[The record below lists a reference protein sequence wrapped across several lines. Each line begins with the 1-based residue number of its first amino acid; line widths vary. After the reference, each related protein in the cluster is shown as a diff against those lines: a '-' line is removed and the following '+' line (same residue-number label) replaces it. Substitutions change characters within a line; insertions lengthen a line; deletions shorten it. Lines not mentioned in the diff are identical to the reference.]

1 MEWISYISPA
11 VRLIDIHDSSHSL
24 GIAGAAPH
32 EERAGRGDGLW
43 LAVAVNL
50 LEYLGQNDDNEEWI
64 PLGDFVDTV
73 AESYGLDEGDVQY
86 VVNFLATP
94 SRINF
99 LTDLEATVESVRSTK
114 ETALIDRPWHQAT
127 NRCRLTNTGRQAI
140 QMAKVS
146 GNLFYARHDAEKLLT
161 AIRLEDFS
169 QIVPQCSS
177 ITQVI
182 RSFSQ
187 DITRTLER
195 PGDQEAWQLYAQK
208 KDDYLDAINEVGQT
222 ALNAEE
228 AFTLSSTL
236 ERFDSWNAGRVDK
249 DVQQGV
255 IHQALKELRLA
266 VIALSRKFNK
276 LVEQLADQSRNVI
289 GNVDFTAL
297 ALSWVVEPPS
307 KALIDHTLNVFAP
320 WTVDASFPS
329 AADLY
334 GSVRDAKSEDS
345 SVVLCFDENEDQTL
359 PPILATF
366 LEKYGMEIIDELK
379 SGHEISLSKVI
390 EMGWSD
396 LSETTPLSE
405 LIGVYSVPD
414 WLQENQIAV
423 TFSHGSLDIEL
434 PDSSSLHGDE
444 LIMFMLD

>member
-1 MEWISYISPA
+1 
-11 VRLIDIHDSSHSL
+11 
-24 GIAGAAPH
+24 
-32 EERAGRGDGLW
+32 
-43 LAVAVNL
+43 
-50 LEYLGQNDDNEEWI
+50 
-64 PLGDFVDTV
+64 
-73 AESYGLDEGDVQY
+73 
-86 VVNFLATP
+86 
-94 SRINF
+94 
-99 LTDLEATVESVRSTK
+99 
-114 ETALIDRPWHQAT
+114 
-127 NRCRLTNTGRQAI
+127 
-140 QMAKVS
+140 MAKVS

-182 RSFSQ
+182 RSFSK

-195 PGDQEAWQLYAQK
+195 PGDQEAWRLYAQK

-236 ERFDSWNAGRVDK
+236 ERFELWNEGRVDNTL
-249 DVQQGV
+249 QQGA
-255 IHQALKELRLA
+255 IHQALKDLRLS

-276 LVEQLADQSRNVI
+276 LVEQLADQSRSVI
-289 GNVDFTAL
+289 GNVDFNAL
-297 ALSWVVEPPS
+297 ALSWVAQPPS
-307 KALIDHTLNVFAP
+307 KPLIDHTLNLFAP
-320 WTVDASFPS
+320 WTVEASFPS

-334 GSVRDAKSEDS
+334 GSVREAKSEDS
-345 SVVLCFDENEDQTL
+345 SVVLSFDENEDQTL

-366 LEKYGMEIIDELK
+366 IEKYGMEILDELK
-379 SGHEISLSKVI
+379 SGHAISLSKVI

-396 LSETTPLSE
+396 LNGGTIPLSE

-414 WLQENQIAV
+414 WLQDNQIAV
-423 TFSHGSLDIEL
+423 TFSHGNLDIEL
-434 PDSSSLHGDE
+434 PDSSSLYGDE